1 MQAERREAASQR
13 GWRLART
20 LVVVALAGALLAA
33 CAPNRVETPSPT
45 APPSPSPVAVAPT
58 PSPVPTDVPAPTS
71 TEAPVPSDTPAPS
84 PTAAS
89 PTAVP
94 SITAT
99 PLGLLASI
107 GVMIDNDPHARP
119 QTGFNAASVVYEM
132 PAEFDLTRFLA
143 IYFADAP
150 TNVGSM
156 RSTRPYFALA
166 MGEYGGGLVGCLDVP
181 GVTDIL
187 TSANVFD
194 FDVCRGVGDE
204 AAVRITSRVAPF
216 NLYVNARQLAAE
228 LRQRPPR
235 PAAALQ
241 PRAELAASDPSASG
255 VSLAYPDGHT
265 VVWTWNGQR
274 FERQQ
279 DGAPHRESSGE
290 VVTTDVVVVQRADTR
305 PTSYFGEAGYHL
317 VTLTG
322 SGDAVLVAGGKS
334 RAVRWQRAS
343 AGAPTTLVD
352 LSGGNVPLPPGRV
365 FWEVVPIESKV
376 QLLS

>member
-1 MQAERREAASQR
+1 MQAEPRIQASRR
-13 GWRLART
+13 GWWLAWI
-20 LVVVALAGALLAA
+20 LVVVALAGAMLVA

-45 APPSPSPVAVAPT
+45 APPSPVAVARTLSPAPT
-58 PSPVPTDVPAPTS
+58 EVPAPTP
-71 TEAPVPSDTPAPS
+71 TEPPVPSDTPAPN
-84 PTAAS
+84 PTAEP
-89 PTAVP
+89 PTVVP
-94 SITAT
+94 SITPT
-99 PLGLLASI
+99 PLGPMAAI

-119 QTGFNAASVVYEM
+119 QTGFIAAAVVYEA

-156 RSTRPYFALA
+156 RSTRPYFALV
-166 MGEYGGGLVGCLDVP
+166 MGEYGGGLVHCLDVP
-181 GVTDIL
+181 GVADIL
-187 TSANVFD
+187 TSANVFN
-194 FDVCRGVGDE
+194 FDVCRGFGAE
-204 AAVRITSRVAPF
+204 ASVRITSRVAPF

-228 LRQRPPR
+228 LRQRPGR
-235 PAAALQ
+235 PAAALL
-241 PRAELAASDPSASG
+241 PRAELTASDPSASG

-279 DGAPHRESSGE
+279 DGAPHREASGE

-305 PTSYFGEAGYHL
+305 PTRYFGEAGYHL
-317 VTLTG
+317 ITLTG
-322 SGDAVLVAGGKS
+322 SGDAVLVASGKS
-334 RAVRWQRAS
+334 QAVRWQRAS
-343 AGAPTTLVD
+343 ADAPTTFVD
-352 LSGGNVPLPPGRV
+352 TSGGNIPLPPGRV